1 VVAMERRREIRRI
14 PMHNSSR
21 PGHEHEP
28 RVLRRASNR
37 EPMSNHGAQRSSTA
51 GALLASAARAISLTV
66 GFGHGE
72 WNREEREA
80 DREEGAGVPKFYS
93 PAPRTI
99 SAEFSGYARR
109 LRR

>member
-1 VVAMERRREIRRI
+1 
-14 PMHNSSR
+14 MHNSSR

-37 EPMSNHGAQRSSTA
+37 EPMSNHDAQRSSTA
-51 GALLASAARAISLTV
+51 DALLASAARAISLTV

-72 WNREEREA
+72 WNGEKREA

-99 SAEFSGYARR
+99 SADFSGYARR